1 MLNIWNSRGKFTK
14 YGTKIPKIS
23 IPIYRKLLKL
33 PWGFLKSKNVFLEKF
48 QAAKTPEFG
57 AWAKLLVWL
66 WMPINHKVFKIQTSN
81 FGDLWINTLV
91 FSAYNY
97 VLIVSKLQPVFN
109 FWWCTFFWVTL
120 YIPGD
125 QKKWGPVKIALKQS
139 RIKIF
144 MWKLV
149 YIQLNNVQLPCQNFK
164 SKFQPKQSKSL
175 FL

>member
-1 MLNIWNSRGKFTK
+1 MAFKVISTILPMRKIQAFLRIGKFLKMLNIWNSRGKFTK

-66 WMPINHKVFKIQTSN
+66 WMPINQKVFKIQTSN

-91 FSAYNY
+91 FSDFNF

-109 FWWCTFFWVTL
+109 LWWCNFLGVPL
-120 YIPGD
+120 YV
-125 QKKWGPVKIALKQS
+125 QKHRRAYS
-139 RIKIF
+139 RTCI
-144 MWKLV
+144 LR
-149 YIQLNNVQLPCQNFK
+149 VQ
-164 SKFQPKQSKSL
+164 
-175 FL
+175 